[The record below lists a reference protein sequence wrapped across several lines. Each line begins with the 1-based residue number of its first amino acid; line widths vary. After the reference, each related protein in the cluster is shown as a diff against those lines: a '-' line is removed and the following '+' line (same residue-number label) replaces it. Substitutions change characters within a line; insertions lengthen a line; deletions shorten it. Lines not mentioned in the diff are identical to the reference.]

1 MSIVGR
7 LILLIVAALGI
18 TKYNLL
24 LLSLARQLQIS
35 RHISF
40 VATYQAAR
48 KFDAY
53 IIPRLYLLRKFTDKR
68 IKKTSLCHDLS
79 QAKL

>member
-1 MSIVGR
+1 MS
-7 LILLIVAALGI
+7 AALGI

-40 VATYQAAR
+40 VAACPFLNYNA
-48 KFDAY
+48 FDSNY
-53 IIPRLYLLRKFTDKR
+53 SNFYNYFNY
-68 IKKTSLCHDLS
+68 
-79 QAKL
+79 